1 IKINAVLAKQFNKN
15 QLKDFLAWVKHHKVT
30 VRFIELME
38 TGDGA
43 TFFEENHLSGQTVKA
58 QLLAK
63 GWLQVVRGKLN
74 GPAEEFCHPDYDG
87 RIGLIMPY
95 GKDFCKSCNR
105 LRVSALGK
113 LHLCL
118 FAEQG
123 IDLRELLNEDDT
135 AATVKAIQAA
145 MGNKEISH
153 ELDKRLT
160 GATTHLAM
168 LGG

>member
-1 IKINAVLAKQFNKN
+1 
-15 QLKDFLAWVKHHKVT
+15 
-30 VRFIELME
+30 
-38 TGDGA
+38 
-43 TFFEENHLSGQTVKA
+43 
-58 QLLAK
+58 
-63 GWLQVVRGKLN
+63 
-74 GPAEEFCHPDYDG
+74 
-87 RIGLIMPY
+87 MPY
-95 GKDFCKSCNR
+95 SKDFCKSCNR

-135 AATVKAIQAA
+135 AATVKAIRAA

>member
-1 IKINAVLAKQFNKN
+1 M
-15 QLKDFLAWVKHHKVT
+15 KDFLAWVKHHKVT

-58 QLLAK
+58 QLLDQ

-95 GKDFCKSCNR
+95 SKDFCKSCNR